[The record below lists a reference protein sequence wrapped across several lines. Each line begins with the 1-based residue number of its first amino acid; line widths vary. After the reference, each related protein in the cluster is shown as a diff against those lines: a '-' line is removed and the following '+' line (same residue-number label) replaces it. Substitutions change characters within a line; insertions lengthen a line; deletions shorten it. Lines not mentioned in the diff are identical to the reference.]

1 MNEELLHPKYRRD
14 VDGLRAL
21 AVLLVIAYHYF
32 PGHLTGGFVGV
43 DIFFVISGYLIS
55 SIVFSNLERGIF
67 SYEQFYGRRIRRIFP
82 ALIIV
87 LLGSLAF
94 GWFVLLKDE
103 FRQIGKHVA
112 AGAAFGSNLVLWS
125 ESGYFDADAS
135 LKPLLHLWSLGIE
148 EQFYI
153 FWPLMLGLAWR
164 YRSNLLAITV
174 SVALLSFVVNLLTV
188 SNDPTAAYYSP
199 LTRSWELMIG
209 GILAYISS
217 RPTTT
222 TYRLLKRSPNL
233 QSLVGMILV
242 GIGAVCLDPHSVFPG
257 WWALLPTIGAFLLI
271 SAGPAAWLNRVL
283 LGNGLVVRVGLIS
296 YPLYLWHWPLYSYAL
311 ICLDG
316 SISVPLKISLIA
328 ATFVLAQLTYAIVE
342 RRVRFAHG
350 ALAIPVLGGL
360 MVGTLVLGIAASSAL
375 ISPRNS
381 DASLEKLVQAVSDWE
396 FPDGWE
402 SYRFSGVKFFAQA
415 AQRNTTV
422 FIGDSN
428 VEQYAPR
435 IRYVINHDPASAQ
448 TAIMA
453 TEGGCSV
460 IPLVFVHQQ
469 RICTEKMNAAIQLAH
484 QSDVTKIVLGQ
495 NWLGYRSELNRSDVQ
510 DSLAS
515 LIRGFGANRKVY
527 LLLNMPVGPELNPR
541 TMFGGS
547 RFSGLYRRS
556 PAELNFNYS
565 AFEASYADVRK
576 TLTRIAAANGAIVID
591 PLSVLCPSETCPIA
605 DSDGRPFYKDHAH
618 LTATYARAKAAFI
631 DTTISVDPFVS
642 EPR

>member
-1 MNEELLHPKYRRD
+1 MNEEPLHPKYRRD

-21 AVLLVIAYHYF
+21 AVLLVIGYHYF

-55 SIVFSNLERGIF
+55 SIVFSNLEHDSF
-67 SYEQFYGRRIRRIFP
+67 SYVQFYARRIRRIFP

-87 LLGSLAF
+87 LLASLAF

-112 AGAAFGSNLVLWS
+112 AGAAFASNLALWS
-125 ESGYFDADAS
+125 ESGYFDADAT

-153 FWPLMLGLAWR
+153 FWPLLLGIAWR
-164 YRSNLLAITV
+164 YRSNLLSITV
-174 SVALLSFVVNLLTV
+174 SVALLSFVANLLTV

-209 GILAYISS
+209 GILAYVSS

-222 TYRLLKRSPNL
+222 IYRLLKRFPNL
-233 QSLVGMILV
+233 QAVVGMILV
-242 GIGAVCLDPHSVFPG
+242 GIGAVYLDPRSVFPG
-257 WWALLPTIGAFLLI
+257 WWALVPAMGAFLLI
-271 SAGPAAWLNRVL
+271 SAGPAAWLNRVF
-283 LGNGLVVRVGLIS
+283 LGNGLVVRIGLIS

-311 ICLDG
+311 ICLDE
-316 SISVPLKISLIA
+316 SIGVPLKISLIA
-328 ATFVLAQLTYAIVE
+328 ATFILAQLTYAVVE
-342 RRVRFAHG
+342 RRVRFARG
-350 ALAIPVLGGL
+350 ASVISLLVGS
-360 MVGTLVLGIAASSAL
+360 MVGTLGLGIAAFSGV

-381 DASLEKLVQAVSDWE
+381 DASLEKLVQAANDWE
-396 FPDGWE
+396 FPGSWE
-402 SYRFSGVKFFAQA
+402 SYRFSGVKFFAEV

-435 IRYVINHDPASAQ
+435 IRYVIDRDPASAQ

-460 IPLVFVHQQ
+460 IPLVFVHQKQ
-469 RICTEKMNAAIQLAH
+469 ICSEKMNAAIQLAH
-484 QSDVTKIVLGQ
+484 QPEVTKIVLGQ
-495 NWLGYRSELNRSDVQ
+495 NWLGYRSDLNRPDVQ
-510 DSLAS
+510 ESLAS
-515 LIRGFGANRKVY
+515 LIRGFGGNRKVY
-527 LLLNMPVGPELNPR
+527 LLLNMPIGPELNPR

-547 RFSGLYRRS
+547 RFSGLHRKS
-556 PAELNFNYS
+556 LTELNFNYS
-565 AFEASYADVRK
+565 AFEASYTDIRE

-591 PLSVLCPSETCPIA
+591 PLGVLCAREACPIA
-605 DSDGRPFYKDHAH
+605 DADGRPFYKDHAH
-618 LTATYARAKAAFI
+618 LTATYARAKATFI
-631 DTTISVDPFVS
+631 DPTVSVEPFVS